1 VLSKGGAIV
10 IIVFSFTNCHSL
22 ICEVNGM
29 AKGPKYAKNRQS
41 QEENQS
47 DLMTGREDTSRK
59 SNPQATKRKKSFPVV
74 GMGASAGGLEALQR
88 FFATMP
94 SDSGMAFLVVQH
106 LDPTHE
112 SMMTQVLARSTSMK
126 VVQAANGM
134 AIEENQVYVI
144 PPNRYLGLSRGAL
157 QVITTEDHRGQRMPV
172 DFLFHSLAED
182 QQDHAICIILSGTG
196 TDGTSALRDVSAL
209 GGISMVQEPST
220 ARYDGMPK
228 SAIDSGYADYVL
240 PVEEMPGRLLGY
252 VKNSF
257 GKGRVKATGLP
268 DPSGILSKILLLVRS
283 GTGHDFSSYKKN
295 TLYRRIERRMRL
307 FNIADLNTYHRFL
320 QDHPDEVS
328 RLFKEI
334 IIRVTSFFRDP
345 EAFEMLGARIL
356 PLLLDG
362 KKERDIRVWV
372 PGCSTG
378 EEAYAIAILLKEYI
392 EGQERDFK
400 VQIFGTDIDEE
411 AIARART
418 GYYPASIARD
428 VTPGR
433 LNRFFHVEKGGF
445 RIRKHVRDDIVFAA
459 QNVIRDAPFTRL
471 DLVSCRNLLI
481 YLDGDLQGR
490 LLPLF
495 HYSLRPGGVLFLGS
509 SESIGVF
516 SDFFAPMDRKWK
528 FFQAKPSKGRDYV
541 MEIASPARI
550 TEGGAKESEGDK
562 KSDEVSA
569 VLLAQK
575 ALLDRFGP
583 PSVLI
588 NEKGDIEYF
597 YGDTGS
603 FLQPP
608 HGRPAN
614 NVIDMARKGLRHP
627 LLVSLRA
634 AVMEKKEIALQGL
647 RVKTNGAFER
657 IDLLISPI
665 RARGDGG
672 YLFLVTFQKA
682 SLAMAG
688 TFCEGLEDGD
698 KSNRRAQELEMEL
711 KYTKESL
718 HANIEELQASNE
730 ELKSANEELQSTN
743 EELQSTNEEME
754 TSKEELQSV
763 NEELTT
769 VNGELESKIDQLSET
784 ESVLKNLL
792 DNTNVGT
799 VFLDEKLKIIRFT
812 VEAVK
817 VINLIPA
824 DVGRPLAH
832 IVTNLHNVDLVG
844 DAQDVLDTLLFTEKE
859 VRSKRGD
866 WYLMRIMPYRAPNQT
881 IEGVVLSF
889 TNITLAK
896 ALTEEQAARRYAE
909 SIVDAV
915 REPLVLLDAE
925 LRVISVND
933 AFNTTFNISR
943 GEATGKLIYDLGDK
957 TWDIPELRHL
967 LGAILRENTVFR
979 DFKVPYNAE
988 QERSKVM
995 LLNARAIMKDETPF
1009 HILLGI
1015 EVEER

>member
-1 VLSKGGAIV
+1 MR
-10 IIVFSFTNCHSL
+10 
-22 ICEVNGM
+22 EVNGV
-29 AKGPKYAKNRQS
+29 AKGLKQAKNRQP
-41 QEENQS
+41 QEKNQS
-47 DLMTGREDTSRK
+47 DLRASKEGSSHK
-59 SNPQATKRKKSFPVV
+59 SNPKTTKRKMSFPVV

-94 SDSGMAFLVVQH
+94 ADSGMAFLVVQH

-112 SMMTQVLARSTSMK
+112 SMMTQVLARSTSMN
-126 VVQAANGM
+126 VVQAGNGM
-134 AIEENQVYVI
+134 AIEKNQVYVI
-144 PPNRYLGLSRGAL
+144 PPNKYLGLSRGIL
-157 QVITTEDHRGQRMPV
+157 QVTIPEEYRGQRMPV
-172 DFLFHSLAED
+172 DFLFHSLAQD
-182 QQDHAICIILSGTG
+182 QQDHAICIILSGSG

-209 GGISMVQEPST
+209 GGISIVQEPST
-220 ARYDGMPK
+220 AKYDGMPK

-240 PVEEMPGRLLGY
+240 PVEEMPGRLLEY
-252 VKNSF
+252 VRNSF
-257 GKGRVKATGLP
+257 GKERVKETGLP

-307 FNIADLNTYHRFL
+307 YNIADLKTYYRFL
-320 QDHPDEVS
+320 QDHPEEVS
-328 RLFKEI
+328 KLFKEI

-345 EAFEMLGARIL
+345 EAFETLRSRIL
-356 PLLLDG
+356 PLLFNG
-362 KKERDIRVWV
+362 KTERDIRVWV
-372 PGCSTG
+372 PGCATG
-378 EEAYAIAILLKEYI
+378 EEVYAIAILIKEYI

-411 AIARART
+411 AIALART
-418 GYYPASIARD
+418 GYYPASIAHD
-428 VTPGR
+428 VAPER
-433 LNRFFHVEKGGF
+433 LNRFFHLEKGGF
-445 RIRKHVRDDIVFAA
+445 RIRKHVRDDIVFAV
-459 QNVIRDAPFTRL
+459 QNVIKDAPFTRL

-481 YLDGDLQGR
+481 YLDGNLQSR

-495 HYSLRPGGVLFLGS
+495 HYSLKPGGVLFLGS
-509 SESIGVF
+509 SETIGVF
-516 SDFFAPMDRKWK
+516 SDFFVPIDRKWK
-528 FFQAKPSKGRDYV
+528 FFQAKPSKGTDYL
-541 MEIASPARI
+541 MEIAAPARAP
-550 TEGGAKESEGDK
+550 EVGPKESEGDK
-562 KSDEVSA
+562 KSDAVSA
-569 VLLAQK
+569 ALLAQK
-575 ALLDRFGP
+575 ALLDRFAP

-608 HGRPAN
+608 RGKPTN

-627 LLVSLRA
+627 LLVSLRT

-657 IDLLISPI
+657 IDLLIHPL

-682 SLAMAG
+682 SIAMAG
-688 TFCEGLEDGD
+688 TFSEGPEDAD
-698 KSNRRAQELEMEL
+698 KIIGRAQELELEL
-711 KYTKESL
+711 KYTKDSL
-718 HANIEELQASNE
+718 YANIEEAQASNE

-769 VNGELESKIDQLSET
+769 VNTELESKIDQLSET
-784 ESVLKNLL
+784 ENVLKNLL

-812 VEAVK
+812 AEAVK

-832 IVTNLHNVDLVG
+832 IVSNLQDVDLVA

-859 VRSKRGD
+859 VRSKSGA
-866 WYLMRIMPYRAPNQT
+866 WYLMRIMPYRAPSQT
-881 IEGVVLSF
+881 VEGVVLSF

-896 ALTEEQAARRYAE
+896 SITEEQAARRYAE
-909 SIVDAV
+909 SIVNAV
-915 REPLVLLDAE
+915 REPLIVLDAE
-925 LRVISVND
+925 LRIVSVNN
-933 AFNTTFNISR
+933 AFCTTFNISR
-943 GEATGKLIYDLGDK
+943 NEPVGKLIYDLKDRQ
-957 TWDIPELRHL
+957 WDIPELRKL
-967 LGAILRENTVFR
+967 LEAILRENTIFR

-988 QERSKVM
+988 HGRSKVM
-995 LLNARAIMKDETPF
+995 LFNARAIMKDETPF
-1009 HILLGI
+1009 HILLAI
-1015 EVEER
+1015 EVQE